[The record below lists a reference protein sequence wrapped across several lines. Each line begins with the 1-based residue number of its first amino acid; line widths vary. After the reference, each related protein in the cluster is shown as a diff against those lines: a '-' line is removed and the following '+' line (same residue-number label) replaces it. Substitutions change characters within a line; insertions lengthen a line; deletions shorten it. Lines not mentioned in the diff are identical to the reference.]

1 MTLFLSGYLLYRIF
15 SVPLHVK
22 KVSQMTFFLNGMVIK
37 RDKYLDELIGW
48 KHTDLIKIVT
58 GIRRCGKSF
67 LLFTLFHQYIL
78 ETGVDEEHIIE
89 IALDDISNE
98 ELRDPFR
105 MLAYVKE
112 CVKDRKQYYLI
123 IDEVQLL
130 DRFVDVLNSF
140 MHMSNVDVY
149 VTGSNSRF
157 LSKDVATEFRGRGME
172 IHIYPLSFAELYAAE
187 GGDKYALWK
196 RYYTYG
202 GLPYL
207 SALADNAQKAEYLT
221 RLNQTLYL
229 RDIVERNR
237 ISNIGGFLELM
248 SVMASGIGAPCNP
261 HKIANTFKTVKKEN
275 LSPLTVANYLSYMED
290 AFIIENSTRYDI
302 KGRKYIGT
310 LSKYYFQDI
319 GLRNA
324 LLNFRQVE
332 ENHIMENVIYNE
344 LRSRGFSVD
353 VGMVEARTATERK
366 QLEVDFVANKGDKRF
381 YIQSAFAMPDKE
393 KREQELASLKRINDS
408 FKKIIIMRD
417 DIAPYHD
424 ENGVLI
430 IGLMDFLLGTDI
442 D

>member
-1 MTLFLSGYLLYRIF
+1 
-15 SVPLHVK
+15 
-22 KVSQMTFFLNGMVIK
+22 MVIR
-37 RDKYLDELIGW
+37 RDKYLNELIGW
-48 KHTDLIKIVT
+48 KHTDLIKIIT

-67 LLFTLFHQYIL
+67 LLLTLFHQHLL
-78 ETGVDEEHIIE
+78 ETGTDESHIIE

-98 ELRDPFR
+98 SLREPFR
-105 MLAYVKE
+105 MIEYVKE
-112 CVKDRKQYYLI
+112 RIKDREQYYLI

-140 MHMSNVDVY
+140 MHIPNVDVY

-207 SALADNAQKAEYLT
+207 ALLSDDKKRAEYLT
-221 RLNQTLYL
+221 SLNKTLYL
-229 RDIVERNR
+229 RDIVERNKVMNVEEF
-237 ISNIGGFLELM
+237 SELM
-248 SVMASGIGAPCNP
+248 NVMASGIGSPCNP
-261 HKIANTFKTVKKEN
+261 NKIANTFKTVKKV
-275 LSPLTVANYLSYMED
+275 SLTPHTIANYLLYMED
-290 AFIIENSTRYDI
+290 AFILEKSMRYDI

-332 ENHIMENVIYNE
+332 ETHIMENVIYNE
-344 LRSRGFSVD
+344 LRSRGYSID
-353 VGMVEARTATERK
+353 VGMVDARTATERK
-366 QLEVDFVANKGDKRF
+366 QLEVDFVANKGDKRY
-381 YIQSAFAMPDKE
+381 YIQSAFALPDEE
-393 KREQELASLKRINDS
+393 KRQQELASLKRIKDS
-408 FKKIIIMRD
+408 FKKIIIMRE

-424 ENGVLI
+424 DNGVLI
-430 IGLMDFLLGTDI
+430 MGLMDFLLKTDI
-442 D
+442 DEIR

>member
-1 MTLFLSGYLLYRIF
+1 MIVR
-15 SVPLHVK
+15 
-22 KVSQMTFFLNGMVIK
+22 

-67 LLFTLFHQYIL
+67 LLFTLFHQHLL
-78 ETGVDEEHIIE
+78 ETGADEDHIIE
-89 IALDDISNE
+89 IALDGISNE
-98 ELRDPFR
+98 ELREPFK

-112 CVKDRKQYYLI
+112 RVKDKGQYYLI

-172 IHIYPLSFAELYAAE
+172 IHIYPLSFAELYAAV
-187 GGDKYALWK
+187 GGDKNELWK

-207 SALADNAQKAEYLT
+207 AVLNDNAQRSEYLM

-229 RDIVERNR
+229 RDIIERNK
-237 ISNIGGFLELM
+237 IANEEAFTDLM
-248 SVMASGIGAPCNP
+248 NVMASGIGAPCNP
-261 HKIANTFKTVKKEN
+261 NKIANTFKTVRKET
-275 LSPLTVANYLSYMED
+275 LAPHTIANYLSYMED
-290 AFIIENSTRYDI
+290 AFIIEKSIRYDI

-310 LSKYYFQDI
+310 LAKYYFQDV

-332 ENHIMENVIYNE
+332 ETHIMENIIYNE
-344 LRSRGFSVD
+344 LRSRGYSVD
-353 VGMVEARTATERK
+353 VGMIEARTATERR
-366 QLEVDFVANKGDKRF
+366 QLEVDFVANKGDKRY
-381 YIQSAFAMPDKE
+381 YIQSAFALPNEE

-408 FKKIIIMRD
+408 FKKVIIMRD
-417 DIAPYHD
+417 DISPYHD

-430 IGLMDFLLGTDI
+430 MGLMDFLLGTNVEEI
-442 D
+442 L

>member
-1 MTLFLSGYLLYRIF
+1 MIVR
-15 SVPLHVK
+15 
-22 KVSQMTFFLNGMVIK
+22 

-67 LLFTLFHQYIL
+67 LLFTLFHQHLL
-78 ETGVDEEHIIE
+78 ETGTDEDHIIE

-98 ELRDPFR
+98 ELREPFK

-112 CVKDRKQYYLI
+112 RVKDKGQYYLI

-130 DRFVDVLNSF
+130 DRFADVLNSF

-157 LSKDVATEFRGRGME
+157 LSKDVATEFRGREME
-172 IHIYPLSFAELYAAE
+172 IHIYPLSFAELYAAV
-187 GGDKYALWK
+187 GGDKNELWK

-207 SALADNAQKAEYLT
+207 AVLNDNAQRSEYLM

-229 RDIVERNR
+229 RDIIERNK
-237 ISNIGGFLELM
+237 IANEEAFTDLM
-248 SVMASGIGAPCNP
+248 NVMASGIGAPCNP
-261 HKIANTFKTVKKEN
+261 NKIANTFKTVRKET
-275 LSPLTVANYLSYMED
+275 LAPHTIANYLSYMED
-290 AFIIENSTRYDI
+290 AFIIEKSIRYDI

-310 LSKYYFQDI
+310 LAKYYFQDV

-332 ENHIMENVIYNE
+332 ETHIMENIIYNE
-344 LRSRGFSVD
+344 LRSRGYSVD
-353 VGMVEARTATERK
+353 VGMIEARTATERR
-366 QLEVDFVANKGDKRF
+366 QLEVDFVANKGDKRY
-381 YIQSAFAMPDKE
+381 YIQSAFALPNEE
-393 KREQELASLKRINDS
+393 KRELELASLKRINDS
-408 FKKIIIMRD
+408 FKKVIIMRD
-417 DIAPYHD
+417 DISPYHD

-430 IGLMDFLLGTDI
+430 MGLMDFLLGTNVEEI
-442 D
+442 L

>member
-1 MTLFLSGYLLYRIF
+1 MIVR
-15 SVPLHVK
+15 
-22 KVSQMTFFLNGMVIK
+22 

-67 LLFTLFHQYIL
+67 LLFTLFHQHLL
-78 ETGVDEEHIIE
+78 ETGTDEDHIIE

-98 ELRDPFR
+98 ELREPFK

-112 CVKDRKQYYLI
+112 RVKDKGQYYLI

-172 IHIYPLSFAELYAAE
+172 IHIYPLSFAELYAAV
-187 GGDKYALWK
+187 GGDKNELWK

-207 SALADNAQKAEYLT
+207 AVLNDNAQRSEYLM

-229 RDIVERNR
+229 RDIIERNK
-237 ISNIGGFLELM
+237 IANEEAFTDLM
-248 SVMASGIGAPCNP
+248 NVMASGIGAPCNP
-261 HKIANTFKTVKKEN
+261 NKIANTFKTVRKET
-275 LSPLTVANYLSYMED
+275 LAPHTIANYLSYMED
-290 AFIIENSTRYDI
+290 AFIIEKSIRYDI

-310 LSKYYFQDI
+310 LAKYYFQDV

-332 ENHIMENVIYNE
+332 ETHIMENIIYNE
-344 LRSRGFSVD
+344 LRSRGYSVD
-353 VGMVEARTATERK
+353 VGMIEARTATERR
-366 QLEVDFVANKGDKRF
+366 QLEVDFVANKGDKRY
-381 YIQSAFAMPDKE
+381 YIQSAFALPNEE

-408 FKKIIIMRD
+408 FKKVIIMRD
-417 DIAPYHD
+417 DISPYHD

-430 IGLMDFLLGTDI
+430 MGLMDFLLGTNVEEI
-442 D
+442 L

>member
-1 MTLFLSGYLLYRIF
+1 MIVR
-15 SVPLHVK
+15 
-22 KVSQMTFFLNGMVIK
+22 
-37 RDKYLDELIGW
+37 RDKYLHELIGW

-67 LLFTLFHQYIL
+67 LLFTLFHQHLL
-78 ETGVDEEHIIE
+78 ETGTDEDHIIE

-98 ELRDPFR
+98 ELREPFK

-112 CVKDRKQYYLI
+112 RVKDKGQYYLI

-172 IHIYPLSFAELYAAE
+172 IHIYPLSFAELYAAV
-187 GGDKYALWK
+187 GGDKNELWK

-207 SALADNAQKAEYLT
+207 AVLNDNAQRSEYLM

-229 RDIVERNR
+229 RDIIERNK
-237 ISNIGGFLELM
+237 IANEEAFIDLM
-248 SVMASGIGAPCNP
+248 NVMASGIGAPCNP
-261 HKIANTFKTVKKEN
+261 NKIANTFKTVRKET
-275 LSPLTVANYLSYMED
+275 LAPHTIANYLSYMED
-290 AFIIENSTRYDI
+290 AFIIEKSIRYDI

-310 LSKYYFQDI
+310 LAKYYFQDV

-332 ENHIMENVIYNE
+332 ETHIMENIIYNE
-344 LRSRGFSVD
+344 LRSRGYSVD
-353 VGMVEARTATERK
+353 VGMIEARTATERR
-366 QLEVDFVANKGDKRF
+366 QLEVDFVANKGDKRY
-381 YIQSAFAMPDKE
+381 YIQSAFALPNEE

-408 FKKIIIMRD
+408 FKKVIIMRD
-417 DIAPYHD
+417 DISPYHD

-430 IGLMDFLLGTDI
+430 MGLMDFLLGTNVEEI
-442 D
+442 L

>member
-1 MTLFLSGYLLYRIF
+1 MIVR
-15 SVPLHVK
+15 
-22 KVSQMTFFLNGMVIK
+22 

-67 LLFTLFHQYIL
+67 LLFTLFHQHLL
-78 ETGVDEEHIIE
+78 ETGTDEDHIIE

-98 ELRDPFR
+98 ELREPFK

-112 CVKDRKQYYLI
+112 RVKDKGQYYLI

-172 IHIYPLSFAELYAAE
+172 IHIYPLSFAELYAAV
-187 GGDKYALWK
+187 GGDKNELWK

-207 SALADNAQKAEYLT
+207 AVLNDNAQRSEYLM
-221 RLNQTLYL
+221 RLKQTLYL
-229 RDIVERNR
+229 RDIIERNK
-237 ISNIGGFLELM
+237 IANEEAFTDLM
-248 SVMASGIGAPCNP
+248 NVMASGIGAPCNP
-261 HKIANTFKTVKKEN
+261 NKIANTFKTVRKET
-275 LSPLTVANYLSYMED
+275 LAPHTIANYLSYMED
-290 AFIIENSTRYDI
+290 AFIIEKSIRYDI

-310 LSKYYFQDI
+310 LAKCYFQDV

-332 ENHIMENVIYNE
+332 ETHIMENIIYNE
-344 LRSRGFSVD
+344 LRSRGYSVD
-353 VGMVEARTATERK
+353 VGMIEARTATERR
-366 QLEVDFVANKGDKRF
+366 QLEVDFVANKGDKRY
-381 YIQSAFAMPDKE
+381 YIQSAFALPNEE

-408 FKKIIIMRD
+408 FKKVIIMRD
-417 DIAPYHD
+417 DISPYHD

-430 IGLMDFLLGTDI
+430 MGLMDFLLGTNVEEI
-442 D
+442 L

>member
-1 MTLFLSGYLLYRIF
+1 MIIR
-15 SVPLHVK
+15 
-22 KVSQMTFFLNGMVIK
+22 
-37 RDKYLDELIGW
+37 RDKYLNELIGW
-48 KHTDLIKIVT
+48 KHTDLIKIIT

-67 LLFTLFHQYIL
+67 LLLTLFHQHLL
-78 ETGVDEEHIIE
+78 ETGTDESHIIE

-98 ELRDPFR
+98 SLREPFR
-105 MLAYVKE
+105 MIEYVKE
-112 CVKDRKQYYLI
+112 RIKDREQYYLI

-140 MHMSNVDVY
+140 MHIPNVDVY

-207 SALADNAQKAEYLT
+207 ALLSDDKKRAEYLT
-221 RLNQTLYL
+221 SPNKTLYL
-229 RDIVERNR
+229 RDIVERNKVMNVEEF
-237 ISNIGGFLELM
+237 SELM
-248 SVMASGIGAPCNP
+248 NVMASGIGSPCNP
-261 HKIANTFKTVKKEN
+261 NKIANTFKTVKKV
-275 LSPLTVANYLSYMED
+275 SLTPHTIANYLSYMED
-290 AFIIENSTRYDI
+290 AFILEKSMRYDI

-332 ENHIMENVIYNE
+332 ETHIMENVIYNE
-344 LRSRGFSVD
+344 LRSRGYSVD
-353 VGMVEARTATERK
+353 VGMVDARTATERK
-366 QLEVDFVANKGDKRF
+366 QLEVDFVANKGDKRH
-381 YIQSAFAMPDKE
+381 YIQSAFALPDEE
-393 KREQELASLKRINDS
+393 KRQQELASLKRINDS
-408 FKKIIIMRD
+408 FRKVIIMRE

-424 ENGVLI
+424 DNGVLI
-430 IGLMDFLLGTDI
+430 MGLMDFLLKTDI
-442 D
+442 DEIR